1 MSDAGE
7 MEGDATTSRVRC
19 AQDASRSMNLAVR
32 MQPHLPS
39 LWLPAAMPWLALDQ
53 SICANCV
60 RQPSTRLQARPM
72 HSATALAGPGGRT
85 NNSPQA
91 HSTFI

>member
-39 LWLPAAMPWLALDQ
+39 LWLPAMPWLALDQ
-53 SICANCV
+53 SICANCKASGEANALSH
-60 RQPSTRLQARPM
+60 RTGRPGREDKQQPPSSQHVHM
-72 HSATALAGPGGRT
+72 
-85 NNSPQA
+85 
-91 HSTFI
+91 I